1 MLTFEHLETLRAI
14 AKARTFSR
22 AAEELFLTQPAISQR
37 VKQMEQA
44 MGVRL
49 FRRDSRRRE
58 VALTPAGERV
68 LCFANSVLDS
78 LKSLQDE
85 LHAERTTERRT
96 VTITT
101 GGPFIT
107 KYVLPHLLTHCRD
120 QLPGI
125 HVKVTQTGVD
135 QLNDALRTGEADFA
149 VQAGSH
155 VDADLATVPLY
166 RDRLLLVA
174 APDHPVLKEGIKYLT
189 KGPAA
194 FVLPPSRTEAREIAE
209 RWAASLGI
217 TMDVVMESIS
227 FDALKEAVHVGLGL
241 CVLSEIVA
249 RPELN
254 RGELRVVPM
263 PGLPAERQLCLT
275 WDPARPMTHLAESVL
290 EIVASGA
297 WRTGLRETVAS

>member
-37 VKQMEQA
+37 VRQMEQA
-44 MGVRL
+44 MGVQM

-58 VALTPAGERV
+58 VALTPAGEKV
-68 LCFANSVLDS
+68 LCFANTVLDS
-78 LKSLQDE
+78 LKALQNE
-85 LHAERTTERRT
+85 LHVDRTAERQT

-101 GGPFIT
+101 GGPFIP

-120 QLPGI
+120 LLPGI

-135 QLNDALRTGEADFA
+135 QLNEALRAGEADFA

-155 VDADLATVPLY
+155 VDADLAAVPLY

-174 APDHPVLKEGIKYLT
+174 APGHPVLKEGIKCLT
-189 KGPAA
+189 KGPTA
-194 FVLPPSRTEAREIAE
+194 FVLPPARTEAREIAE

-217 TMDVVMESIS
+217 SMDVVMESIS
-227 FDALKEAVHVGLGL
+227 FDALKEAVQVGLGL
-241 CVLSEIVA
+241 SVLSEIVA
-249 RPELN
+249 RPELG

-263 PGLPAERQLCLT
+263 PGLPAERQLCLA
-275 WDPARPMTHLAESVL
+275 WDPARPLTHLAESVL
-290 EIVASGA
+290 GIVVSGT
-297 WRTGLRETVAS
+297 WRGALRETVAS